1 MKYWLMKSEP
11 YAYSITDLE
20 REGVTMWDGIRNY
33 EARNFMRDQMTVGDR
48 ALFYHSNVKPP
59 CIVGEM
65 EVCSEPYPDPY
76 QFDPGSKYFD
86 ESSSQSDPRWILV
99 DLKYVRTFP
108 HSVSRDEL
116 KEDSLL
122 KDMVLFTRNR
132 LSITPVTKE
141 EYERVL
147 ELANVT

>member
-33 EARNFMRDQMTVGDR
+33 EARNFMRDRMTPGDR

-76 QFDPGSKYFD
+76 QFDPERRFLVKGHGAIHSK
-86 ESSSQSDPRWILV
+86 SSFHHPGHKRGIRTRFGAGERY
-99 DLKYVRTFP
+99 LKL
-108 HSVSRDEL
+108 HC
-116 KEDSLL
+116 
-122 KDMVLFTRNR
+122 VLY
-132 LSITPVTKE
+132 L
-141 EYERVL
+141 YCVL
-147 ELANVT
+147 